1 MTDAELVERSRNG
14 DRDAFAVLVE
24 RHRAALRAACR
35 GDEDAA
41 QEAVVVALLSLGEL
55 RDVEAFG
62 AWLAGIGRNLAR
74 RRPRRLATAD
84 ELLGGRWAPGADELA
99 HAHDRAA
106 RVRRA
111 VAALPRGQRAAV
123 ALFYFA
129 GLSHAETAALLRTR
143 PGAVKARLHKARA
156 TLRRALHEEAPVM
169 PDVPV
174 RVADVRRTAGPPVRH
189 VLLLEGEGGVSLPI
203 WIGEPDARAL
213 AATLDGVELRRPGS
227 HQLTAGLL
235 RAAGRRLQR
244 VRVSR
249 LAEQVFF
256 AEVVLDDG
264 CIVDAR
270 PSDALHLALVAG
282 APVAVAREVLDAV
295 ADPDELTAS
304 LIADLEAS
312 EDDAAVLADEVRAA
326 I

>member
-1 MTDAELVERSRNG
+1 MSTLVPGDPLAHRALDGLLRAEAQVRRRLSSDLEREGLSATG
-14 DRDAFAVLVE
+14 FSVLVVLTTAGGE
-24 RHRAALRAACR
+24 LELRILRARLRTSKANATEVVTTLEARGLVTRRRLATDRRAASVSLTERGREIVDRLFPEHTQRVAAAFSVL
-35 GDEDAA
+35 DES
-41 QEAVVVALLSLGEL
+41 EKRSLA
-55 RDVEAFG
+55 D
-62 AWLAGIGRNLAR
+62 IGRNLAR

-156 TLRRALHEEAPVM
+156 TLPRALYEEAPVM
-169 PDVPV
+169 PDVQV

-189 VLLLEGEGGVSLPI
+189 VLLLEGEGVSLPI

-227 HQLTAGLL
+227 HQL
-235 RAAGRRLQR
+235 
-244 VRVSR
+244 
-249 LAEQVFF
+249 
-256 AEVVLDDG
+256 
-264 CIVDAR
+264 
-270 PSDALHLALVAG
+270 
-282 APVAVAREVLDAV
+282 
-295 ADPDELTAS
+295 
-304 LIADLEAS
+304 
-312 EDDAAVLADEVRAA
+312 
-326 I
+326 